1 MSAVS
6 QSAENN
12 QLKKI
17 KCQTDI
23 LWGGT
28 FCYIN
33 AIETRKHKLFSV
45 KCCVNARWLQWC
57 CWQGRKLDEESVL
70 SPEIGVIATLKS
82 VSSPLAPT
90 HPHSSITFQKEVQK
104 LSWSPPP
111 ISLQGYTQEVSF
123 FFAIANGNSGLIY
136 FRLFFFFFF
145 PFPAFRNTSFLKW
158 SSDLQ
163 LPRTKAVNGF
173 RLRYLR
179 YL

>member
-1 MSAVS
+1 M
-6 QSAENN
+6 
-12 QLKKI
+12 
-17 KCQTDI
+17 
-23 LWGGT
+23 

-104 LSWSPPP
+104 LFLVPTTYIPSRIHTRSEFLFCYCKW
-111 ISLQGYTQEVSF
+111 E
-123 FFAIANGNSGLIY
+123 
-136 FRLFFFFFF
+136 FRPYWFQAFFFFFSSPF
-145 PFPAFRNTSFLKW
+145 LLSETLLSWNGPQIFSFPAPRQWMVLGSGTSLI
-158 SSDLQ
+158 SSYKAREWI
-163 LPRTKAVNGF
+163 PRH
-173 RLRYLR
+173 
-179 YL
+179 

>member
-23 LWGGT
+23 LWGGM

-45 KCCVNARWLQWC
+45 KCCVNARWPQWC

-70 SPEIGVIATLKS
+70 SPEMGVIATLKS

-104 LSWSPPP
+104 LFLVPTTYIPSRIHTRSEFLFCYCKW
-111 ISLQGYTQEVSF
+111 E
-123 FFAIANGNSGLIY
+123 
-136 FRLFFFFFF
+136 FRPYWFQAFFFFSSPFLLSETLLSWNVPQIF
-145 PFPAFRNTSFLKW
+145 SFPA
-158 SSDLQ
+158 
-163 LPRTKAVNGF
+163 PR
-173 RLRYLR
+173 
-179 YL
+179 